1 MKVIEWKGPTLESV
15 VDGLRALA
23 DAIETGSEEVHNVAY
38 VIDKGN
44 GSVSVGLLGV
54 APVPAETA
62 YFLMAAGKKK
72 LLTGIG
78 E

>member
-1 MKVIEWKGPTLESV
+1 MRVIEWKGPTLESV

-38 VIDKGN
+38 VMDIGHGN
-44 GSVSVGLLGV
+44 VSVGLLGK
-54 APVPAETA
+54 APVPAA
-62 YFLMAAGKKK
+62 VAHLLMSAGQKK